1 MVELKDRQQQETEGK
16 LRFPSR
22 LTLMAHTFTSLKGD
36 DLETVGDLL

>member
-1 MVELKDRQQQETEGK
+1 MVELKDRQQQEMEGK

-22 LTLMAHTFTSLKGD
+22 LTLMAHMFTSLKGH